1 MGISWYC
8 VGYRNILPG
17 DCCVKTISIIRN
29 MHVRVTK
36 TLALGVKLC
45 YDKNHHKIEVIPM
58 INRNMYA
65 LGANRSC
72 IRELFEYGRQR
83 AAIVGPENVFDYSLG
98 NPSIPAPAGVNEA
111 IAAVIAQMPSLA
123 VHGYTSA
130 PGDLPLRQAV
140 ADDLN
145 GRYDAGVRAN
155 DLFVGC
161 GAAPELVSVIRALTV
176 EDSEFIAIAPFFPEY
191 RPFVESCGGFLEVV
205 PADIPNFQINFDALE
220 AAISGHT
227 QAIILNSP
235 NNPAGTVYTADTL
248 RKLAALLEQKNAE
261 FGKTIYIISDEPYR
275 ELVYG
280 GITAPWMPGIYDHTI
295 VCYSWSKSLSLPGER
310 IGYVYVPERCAD
322 HDALYA
328 AIAGAARA
336 GGHVCAP
343 SLMQKV
349 IAKCVGLRPDLQAYD
364 ENRRL
369 LSEALASYGYE
380 MAKPD
385 GAFYLFVKA
394 PGGSS
399 VEFSEKA
406 KSHDLLL
413 VPGDDFGC
421 PEYFRICYCVSR
433 DLIERS
439 LPIFEKL
446 IKE

>member
-1 MGISWYC
+1 
-8 VGYRNILPG
+8 
-17 DCCVKTISIIRN
+17 
-29 MHVRVTK
+29 
-36 TLALGVKLC
+36 
-45 YDKNHHKIEVIPM
+45 M
-58 INRNMYA
+58 INKNMYA

-83 AAIVGPENVFDYSLG
+83 AAVVGVENVFDYSLG

-111 IAAVIAQMPSLA
+111 IAAVIAEMPSLA

-130 PGDLPLRQAV
+130 PGDLGLRQAV

-145 GRYDAGVRAN
+145 ERYNAGVRAN
-155 DLFVGC
+155 DLFIGC
-161 GAAPELVSVIRALTV
+161 GAAPELVSVIRALAV
-176 EDSEFIAIAPFFPEY
+176 ENSEFIAVAPFFPEY
-191 RPFVESCGGFLEVV
+191 RPFVESSGGKLVVV
-205 PADIPNFQINFDALE
+205 PADIPNFQIDFEALE
-220 AAISGHT
+220 NALNANT

-235 NNPAGTVYTADTL
+235 NNPAGTVYTAETL
-248 RKLAALLEQKNAE
+248 EKLAALLDRKGAE
-261 FGKTIYIISDEPYR
+261 YGKTIYIISDEPYR

-280 GITAPWMPGIYDHTI
+280 DAVAPWVPGIYDNTV

-310 IGYVYVPERCAD
+310 VGYVYVPEKCAD

-328 AIAGAARA
+328 AVAGAARSI
-336 GGHVCAP
+336 GHVCAP

-349 IAKCVGLRPDLQAYD
+349 IARCVGLRPDLKAYD

-369 LSEALASYGYE
+369 LSESLASYGYE

-399 VEFSEKA
+399 RDFSEKA
-406 KSHDLLL
+406 KLQDLLL

-421 PEYFRICYCVSR
+421 PEYFRICYCVSH

>member
-1 MGISWYC
+1 
-8 VGYRNILPG
+8 
-17 DCCVKTISIIRN
+17 
-29 MHVRVTK
+29 
-36 TLALGVKLC
+36 
-45 YDKNHHKIEVIPM
+45 M
-58 INRNMYA
+58 INKNMYA

-111 IAAVIAQMPSLA
+111 IAAVIAEMPSLA

-130 PGDLPLRQAV
+130 PGDLQRRSAV
-140 ADDLN
+140 AEDLN
-145 GRYDAGVRAN
+145 ARYGTSVRAS
-155 DLFVGC
+155 DLFIGC
-161 GAAPELVSVIRALTV
+161 GAAPELVAVIRALAV
-176 EDSEFIAIAPFFPEY
+176 ENSEFIAVAPFFPEY
-191 RPFVESCGGFLEVV
+191 RPFVESSGGKLVVV
-205 PADIPNFQINFDALE
+205 PADIPHFQIDFAALE
-220 AAISGHT
+220 AALNENT
-227 QAIILNSP
+227 QAVILNSP
-235 NNPAGTVYTADTL
+235 NNPAGTVYTAETL
-248 RKLAALLEQKNAE
+248 EKLAALLARKSAQ

-280 GITAPWMPGIYDHTI
+280 GLTAPWIPGIYDHTI

-310 IGYVYVPERCAD
+310 IGYVLVSENCAD
-322 HDALYA
+322 HDDLYA

-349 IAKCVGLRPDLQAYD
+349 IARCVGLRPDLQAYD

-369 LSEALASYGYE
+369 LSESLRAYGYE

-399 VEFSEKA
+399 TAFSEKA
-406 KSHDLLL
+406 KLHDLLL

-446 IKE
+446 IKD

>member
-1 MGISWYC
+1 
-8 VGYRNILPG
+8 
-17 DCCVKTISIIRN
+17 
-29 MHVRVTK
+29 
-36 TLALGVKLC
+36 
-45 YDKNHHKIEVIPM
+45 M
-58 INRNMYA
+58 INKNMYA

-83 AAIVGPENVFDYSLG
+83 AAVVGAENVFDYSLG

-111 IAAVIAQMPSLA
+111 IRAVLEEMPSLA
-123 VHGYTSA
+123 IHGYTSA

-140 ADDLN
+140 AEDLN
-145 GRYDAGVRAN
+145 ARYDAGVRPG
-155 DLFVGC
+155 DLFIGC
-161 GAAPELVSVIRALTV
+161 GAAPELVSVIRALAV
-176 EDSEFIAIAPFFPEY
+176 ENSEFIAVAPFFPEY
-191 RPFVESCGGFLEVV
+191 RPFVESSGGKLVVV
-205 PADIPNFQINFDALE
+205 PADIPDFQIDFAALE
-220 AAISGHT
+220 AALNANT

-235 NNPAGTVYTADTL
+235 NNPAGTVYTAETL
-248 RKLAALLEQKNAE
+248 GKLAALLEKKSAE

-280 GITAPWMPGIYDHTI
+280 GVTAPWIPGIYDSTV

-310 IGYVYVPERCAD
+310 IGYVYVPEKCAD
-322 HDALYA
+322 HDDLYA
-328 AIAGAARA
+328 AVAGAARA

-343 SLMQKV
+343 SLIQKV
-349 IAKCVGLRPDLQAYD
+349 IARCVQLRPDLQAYD

-369 LSEALASYGYE
+369 LSDALRSYGYE
-380 MAKPD
+380 MARPD

-399 VEFSEKA
+399 KAFSEKA
-406 KSHDLLL
+406 KLRDLLL

>member
-1 MGISWYC
+1 
-8 VGYRNILPG
+8 
-17 DCCVKTISIIRN
+17 
-29 MHVRVTK
+29 
-36 TLALGVKLC
+36 
-45 YDKNHHKIEVIPM
+45 M
-58 INRNMYA
+58 INKNMYA

-83 AAIVGPENVFDYSLG
+83 AALVGAENVFDYSLG

-111 IAAVIAQMPSLA
+111 IQAVLEEMPSLA
-123 VHGYTSA
+123 IHGYTSA

-140 ADDLN
+140 AEDLN
-145 GRYDAGVRAN
+145 ARYDAGVRPG

-161 GAAPELVSVIRALTV
+161 GAAPELVSVIRALAV
-176 EDSEFIAIAPFFPEY
+176 EDSEFIAVAPFFPEY
-191 RPFVESCGGFLEVV
+191 RPFVESSGGKLVVV
-205 PADIPNFQINFDALE
+205 PADIPNFQIDFAALE
-220 AAISGHT
+220 AALNPNT

-235 NNPAGTVYTADTL
+235 NNPAGTVYTAETL
-248 RKLAALLEQKNAE
+248 GKLAALLERKSAE

-280 GITAPWMPGIYDHTI
+280 GVIAPWIPGIYDSTI

-310 IGYVYVPERCAD
+310 IGYVYVPEKCAD
-322 HDALYA
+322 HDDLYA

-343 SLMQKV
+343 SLIQKV
-349 IAKCVGLRPDLQAYD
+349 IARCVGLRPDLQAYD

-369 LSEALASYGYE
+369 LSDALRSYGYE
-380 MAKPD
+380 MAQPD
-385 GAFYLFVKA
+385 GAFYLFVKS
-394 PGGSS
+394 PVGSS
-399 VEFSEKA
+399 KDFSEKA
-406 KSHDLLL
+406 KQHDLLL

-421 PEYFRICYCVSR
+421 PEYFRICYCVSK

-446 IKE
+446 VKE

>member
-1 MGISWYC
+1 
-8 VGYRNILPG
+8 
-17 DCCVKTISIIRN
+17 
-29 MHVRVTK
+29 
-36 TLALGVKLC
+36 
-45 YDKNHHKIEVIPM
+45 M
-58 INRNMYA
+58 INQNMYA

-83 AAIVGPENVFDYSLG
+83 ASVVGAENVFDYSLG

-111 IAAVIAQMPSLA
+111 IHAVLNEMDSLA

-130 PGDLPLRQAV
+130 PGDLPLRTAV

-145 GRYDAGVRAN
+145 ARYGAGVRPQ
-155 DLFVGC
+155 DLFIGC
-161 GAAPELVSVIRALTV
+161 GAAPELVSVIRALAV
-176 EDSEFIAIAPFFPEY
+176 EHSEFIAVAPFFPEY
-191 RPFVESCGGFLEVV
+191 RPFVESSGGRLVVV
-205 PADIPNFQINFDALE
+205 PADIPNFQIDFAALE
-220 AAISGHT
+220 AALNANT

-235 NNPAGTVYTADTL
+235 NNPAGTVYTAETL
-248 RKLAALLEQKNAE
+248 KKLAALLEQKSAE
-261 FGKTIYIISDEPYR
+261 FGKRIYIISDEPYR

-280 GITAPWMPGIYDHTI
+280 GVTAPWIPGIYDHTI

-310 IGYVYVPERCAD
+310 IGYVYVAGTCAD

-328 AIAGAARA
+328 AVAGAARA

-349 IAKCVGLRPDLQAYD
+349 IARCVSLRPDLEAYD
-364 ENRRL
+364 ANRRL
-369 LSEALASYGYE
+369 LSESLAAFGYE

-394 PGGSS
+394 PGGSAGA
-399 VEFSEKA
+399 FSEKA
-406 KSHDLLL
+406 KQHDLLL

-446 IKE
+446 IKD

>member
-1 MGISWYC
+1 
-8 VGYRNILPG
+8 
-17 DCCVKTISIIRN
+17 
-29 MHVRVTK
+29 
-36 TLALGVKLC
+36 
-45 YDKNHHKIEVIPM
+45 M
-58 INRNMYA
+58 INKHMYA

-83 AAIVGPENVFDYSLG
+83 AAIVGAENVFDYSLG

-111 IAAVIAQMPSLA
+111 IHAVLNEMDSLA

-130 PGDLPLRQAV
+130 TGDLGLRSAV
-140 ADDLN
+140 AEDLN
-145 GRYDAGVRAN
+145 ERYGAGVRPG

-161 GAAPELVSVIRALTV
+161 GAAPELVSVIRALAV
-176 EDSEFIAIAPFFPEY
+176 EDSEFIAVAPFFPEY
-191 RPFVESCGGFLEVV
+191 RPFVESSGGKLVVV
-205 PADIPNFQINFDALE
+205 PADIPDFQIDMSALE
-220 AAISGHT
+220 AAISAHT

-235 NNPAGTVYTADTL
+235 NNPAGTVYTAETL
-248 RKLAALLEQKNAE
+248 QKLAALLERKSE
-261 FGKTIYIISDEPYR
+261 EIGHTIYIISDEPYR

-280 GITAPWMPGIYDHTI
+280 GMVAPWIPGIYDHTV

-310 IGYVYVPERCAD
+310 IGYVYVPEKCAD
-322 HDALYA
+322 HDDLFS

-349 IAKCVGLRPDLQAYD
+349 IARCAKLRPDLEAYD

-394 PGGSS
+394 PNGSS
-399 VEFSEKA
+399 AVFSEKA
-406 KSHDLLL
+406 KQHDLLL

-421 PEYFRICYCVSR
+421 HEYFRICYCVSK

>member
-1 MGISWYC
+1 
-8 VGYRNILPG
+8 
-17 DCCVKTISIIRN
+17 
-29 MHVRVTK
+29 
-36 TLALGVKLC
+36 
-45 YDKNHHKIEVIPM
+45 M
-58 INRNMYA
+58 INKNMYA

-83 AAIVGPENVFDYSLG
+83 AAVVGPENVFDYSLG

-111 IAAVIAQMPSLA
+111 IKAVLEEMPSLA
-123 VHGYTSA
+123 IHGYTSA

-145 GRYDAGVRAN
+145 QRYDAGVRPG
-155 DLFVGC
+155 DLFIGC
-161 GAAPELVSVIRALTV
+161 GAAPELVSVIRALAV
-176 EDSEFIAIAPFFPEY
+176 ENAEFIAVAPFFPEY
-191 RPFVESCGGFLEVV
+191 RPFVESSGGKLVVV
-205 PADIPNFQINFDALE
+205 PADIPNFQIDFAALE
-220 AAISGHT
+220 AALNPNT

-235 NNPAGTVYTADTL
+235 NNPAGTVYTAETL
-248 RKLAALLEQKNAE
+248 GKLAALLERKSAE

-280 GITAPWMPGIYDHTI
+280 GVIAPWIPGIYDSTV

-310 IGYVYVPERCAD
+310 IGYVYVPEKCAD
-322 HDALYA
+322 HDDLYA

-343 SLMQKV
+343 SLIQKV
-349 IAKCVGLRPDLQAYD
+349 IARCVALRPDLQAYD

-369 LSEALASYGYE
+369 LSEALRSYGYE
-380 MAKPD
+380 MAQPD
-385 GAFYLFVKA
+385 GAFYLFVKS
-394 PGGSS
+394 PVGSS
-399 VEFSEKA
+399 KDFSEKA
-406 KSHDLLL
+406 KQHDLLL

-421 PEYFRICYCVSR
+421 PEYFRICYCVSK

>member
-1 MGISWYC
+1 
-8 VGYRNILPG
+8 
-17 DCCVKTISIIRN
+17 
-29 MHVRVTK
+29 
-36 TLALGVKLC
+36 
-45 YDKNHHKIEVIPM
+45 M
-58 INRNMYA
+58 INKNMYA

-83 AAIVGPENVFDYSLG
+83 AAVVGPENVFDYSLG

-111 IAAVIAQMPSLA
+111 ICAVLQEMDSLA

-130 PGDLPLRQAV
+130 PGDLPLRTAV
-140 ADDLN
+140 AEDLN
-145 GRYDAGVRAN
+145 QRYDAHVRPG
-155 DLFVGC
+155 DLFIGC
-161 GAAPELVSVIRALTV
+161 GAAPELVSVIRALAV
-176 EDSEFIAIAPFFPEY
+176 ANSEFIAIAPFFPEY
-191 RPFVESCGGFLEVV
+191 RPFVESSGGKLVVV
-205 PADIPNFQINFDALE
+205 PADIPNFQIDFAALE
-220 AAISGHT
+220 NALNRDT
-227 QAIILNSP
+227 QAVILNSP
-235 NNPAGTVYTADTL
+235 NNPAGTVYTAETL
-248 RKLAALLEQKNAE
+248 EKLAALLARKSAE
-261 FGKTIYIISDEPYR
+261 FGKTIYILSDEPYR

-280 GITAPWMPGIYDHTI
+280 GLTAPWIPGIYDHTI

-310 IGYVYVPERCAD
+310 IGYVYVPEKCAD
-322 HDALYA
+322 HASLYA

-349 IAKCVGLRPDLQAYD
+349 IARCTKLRPDLEAYD
-364 ENRRL
+364 CNRRL
-369 LSEALASYGYE
+369 LTQALTAYGYE

-399 VEFSEKA
+399 KAFSEKA
-406 KSHDLLL
+406 KLQDLLL

-439 LPIFEKL
+439 LPIFERL
-446 IKE
+446 IRE

>member
-1 MGISWYC
+1 
-8 VGYRNILPG
+8 
-17 DCCVKTISIIRN
+17 
-29 MHVRVTK
+29 
-36 TLALGVKLC
+36 
-45 YDKNHHKIEVIPM
+45 M
-58 INRNMYA
+58 INQNMYA

-83 AAIVGPENVFDYSLG
+83 AAVVGPENIFDYSLG
-98 NPSIPAPAGVNEA
+98 NPSIPAPKGVNEA
-111 IAAVIAQMPSLA
+111 IHAVLNEMDSLA

-130 PGDLPLRQAV
+130 PGDLPLRNAV
-140 ADDLN
+140 AQDLN
-145 GRYDAGVRAN
+145 ERYGASVRPG

-161 GAAPELVSVIRALTV
+161 GAAPELVSVIRALAV
-176 EDSEFIAIAPFFPEY
+176 ENSEFIAIAPFFPEY
-191 RPFVESCGGFLEVV
+191 RPFVESSGGRLVVV
-205 PADIPNFQINFDALE
+205 PADIPNFQIDFAALE
-220 AAISGHT
+220 ASLNPNT

-235 NNPAGTVYTADTL
+235 NNPAGTVYTAETL
-248 RKLAALLEQKNAE
+248 KKLAALLAE
-261 FGKTIYIISDEPYR
+261 KSAAFGKPIYISSDEPSR

-280 GITAPWMPGIYDHTI
+280 GITAPWIPGIYDNTI

-310 IGYVYVPERCAD
+310 IGYVYVPEACAD
-322 HDALYA
+322 HDALFA
-328 AIAGAARA
+328 AVAGAARA

-349 IAKCVGLRPDLQAYD
+349 IARCVGLRPDLQAYD
-364 ENRRL
+364 CNRRL

-394 PGGSS
+394 PGGSAKA
-399 VEFSEKA
+399 FSEKA
-406 KSHDLLL
+406 KQQDLLL

-446 IKE
+446 IAG

>member
-1 MGISWYC
+1 
-8 VGYRNILPG
+8 
-17 DCCVKTISIIRN
+17 
-29 MHVRVTK
+29 
-36 TLALGVKLC
+36 
-45 YDKNHHKIEVIPM
+45 M
-58 INRNMYA
+58 INKNMYA

-83 AAIVGPENVFDYSLG
+83 AAVVGAENVFDYSLG

-111 IAAVIAQMPSLA
+111 IKAVLEEMPSLA
-123 VHGYTSA
+123 IHGYTSA

-145 GRYDAGVRAN
+145 ARYDAGVRPG
-155 DLFVGC
+155 DLFIGC
-161 GAAPELVSVIRALTV
+161 GAAPELVSVIRALAV
-176 EDSEFIAIAPFFPEY
+176 EDSEFIAVAPFFPEY
-191 RPFVESCGGFLEVV
+191 RPFVESSGGKLVVV
-205 PADIPNFQINFDALE
+205 PADIPNFQIDFAALE
-220 AAISGHT
+220 AALNANT

-235 NNPAGTVYTADTL
+235 NNPAGTVYTAETL
-248 RKLAALLEQKNAE
+248 QKLAALLEKKSAE

-280 GITAPWMPGIYDHTI
+280 GVTAPWIPGIYDSTV

-310 IGYVYVPERCAD
+310 VGYVYVPEKCAD

-328 AIAGAARA
+328 AVAGAARSI
-336 GGHVCAP
+336 GHVCAP

-349 IAKCVGLRPDLQAYD
+349 IARCVGLRPDLKAYD

-369 LSEALASYGYE
+369 LSESLASYGYE

-399 VEFSEKA
+399 RDFSEKA
-406 KSHDLLL
+406 KLQDLLL

-421 PEYFRICYCVSR
+421 PEYFRICYCVSH

>member
-1 MGISWYC
+1 
-8 VGYRNILPG
+8 
-17 DCCVKTISIIRN
+17 
-29 MHVRVTK
+29 
-36 TLALGVKLC
+36 
-45 YDKNHHKIEVIPM
+45 M
-58 INRNMYA
+58 INKNMYA

-83 AAIVGPENVFDYSLG
+83 AAVVGPENVFDYSLG

-111 IAAVIAQMPSLA
+111 IRAVLEEMPSLA
-123 VHGYTSA
+123 IHGYTSA

-145 GRYDAGVRAN
+145 ARYDAGVRPG
-155 DLFVGC
+155 DLFIGC
-161 GAAPELVSVIRALTV
+161 GAAPELVSVIRALAV
-176 EDSEFIAIAPFFPEY
+176 ENAEFIAVAPFFPEY
-191 RPFVESCGGFLEVV
+191 RPFVESSGGKLVVV
-205 PADIPNFQINFDALE
+205 PADIPNFQIDFAALE
-220 AAISGHT
+220 AALNANT

-235 NNPAGTVYTADTL
+235 NNPAGTVYTAETL
-248 RKLAALLEQKNAE
+248 GKLAALLEKKSTE

-280 GITAPWMPGIYDHTI
+280 GVTAPWIPGIYDSTV

-310 IGYVYVPERCAD
+310 IGYVYVPEKCAD
-322 HDALYA
+322 HDDLYA

-343 SLMQKV
+343 SLIQKV
-349 IAKCVGLRPDLQAYD
+349 IARCVNLRPDLQAYD

-369 LSEALASYGYE
+369 LSDALRSYGYE
-380 MAKPD
+380 MARPD

-394 PGGSS
+394 PVGSS
-399 VEFSEKA
+399 KDFSEKA
-406 KSHDLLL
+406 KLQDLLL